1 MGGLGENVSQCQP
14 KTDSEDLRCCI
25 FAWQIKQWHTKSA
38 GGNNQSCSL
47 PKNLEVLLH
56 TTLEG
61 PKQGHHGNCDDECN
75 EVEGETYAHKV
86 GKLVVAHTLH
96 NEVGLIANGGAKTS

>member
-1 MGGLGENVSQCQP
+1 MGCDWGSMSANVCQRLAGFGMLYFCMVNQAMAQKAREATTKAVASR
-14 KTDSEDLRCCI
+14 KTY
-25 FAWQIKQWHTKSA
+25 
-38 GGNNQSCSL
+38 G
-47 PKNLEVLLH
+47 LLH
-56 TTLEG
+56 TLEG

-96 NEVGLIANGGAKTS
+96 NEVGLIANGGAKTG

>member
-1 MGGLGENVSQCQP
+1 MGVFWGSMSCQCLP

-25 FAWQIKQWHTKSA
+25 FAWQIKQWHKKR
-38 GGNNQSCSL
+38 GRQQPELL
-47 PKNLEVLLH
+47 PPENLGVLLH

-75 EVEGETYAHKV
+75 EVEGKTYAHKV

>member
-1 MGGLGENVSQCQP
+1 MRIWDVVFLHGKSSNG
-14 KTDSEDLRCCI
+14 
-25 FAWQIKQWHTKSA
+25 TKSA
-38 GGNNQSCSL
+38 GGNNQSCCL
-47 PKNLEVLLH
+47 PKNLGAAAHL
-56 TTLEG
+56 LEG
-61 PKQGHHGNCDDECN
+61 PKQGHHGNSDDECN

>member
-1 MGGLGENVSQCQP
+1 MGGLGEHVSQRLIVRICDVVSLHG
-14 KTDSEDLRCCI
+14 KSSNG
-25 FAWQIKQWHTKSA
+25 TKSA
-38 GGNNQSCSL
+38 GGNNQSCCL
-47 PKNLEVLLH
+47 PKNLGVAAYII
-56 TTLEG
+56 LEG

-75 EVEGETYAHKV
+75 EVEGKTYAHKV

>member
-1 MGGLGENVSQCQP
+1 MGCDWGSLSANVCQRLTVRICDVVSLHG
-14 KTDSEDLRCCI
+14 KLSNG
-25 FAWQIKQWHTKSA
+25 TKSA
-38 GGNNQSCSL
+38 GGNNQSCCL
-47 PKNLEVLLH
+47 PKNLGVAAYII
-56 TTLEG
+56 LEG

-75 EVEGETYAHKV
+75 EVEGKTYAHKV